1 MRFNRYLPEETR
13 TLLEEQYKDY
23 IKNTPMTKK
32 EQRAVREWVKDGH
45 SVYEN
50 SSGGWYDGGVPI
62 PFLEVYRDEEY
73 IRIHTKNMSPDEAR
87 KFALSYYGWDD
98 DPAQDSEPISNESGY
113 ILDKQFI
120 SEIEAELPFR

>member
-1 MRFNRYLPEETR
+1 MKFNRYLPEETR

-23 IKNTPMTKK
+23 IKHTPMTKK

-73 IRIHTKNMSPDEAR
+73 IRTHTKDMSPDEAR
-87 KFALSYYGWDD
+87 RFALNYYGWDD
-98 DPAQDSEPISNESGY
+98 DDSYSESSGS
-113 ILDKQFI
+113 ILDEEFLKDPT
-120 SEIEAELPFR
+120 AGLPF

>member
-1 MRFNRYLPEETR
+1 MKFNKYIPEETR

-23 IKNTPMTKK
+23 IKHTPMTKK

-73 IRIHTKNMSPDEAR
+73 IRTHTKGMSTDEAR
-87 KFALSYYGWDD
+87 KFALNYYGWDD
-98 DPAQDSEPISNESGY
+98 DDNCSESSGP
-113 ILDKQFI
+113 ILDDKFLKNPT
-120 SEIEAELPFR
+120 AGLPF